1 MISCCIVSYGTVDQ
15 YSDLGAAAFSFHMEL
30 FCIEQVVYG
39 CLLSLCATFLL
50 FWLELKIESQP
61 LMLLILKALQFD
73 LVHLL
78 QCSECHEQ
86 ITKVDCIL
94 LW

>member
-39 CLLSLCATFLL
+39 CLLSLCATYLL

-61 LMLLILKALQFD
+61 LMLLILKAFQEIHVFVSLIWSIYYNAQNA
-73 LVHLL
+73 
-78 QCSECHEQ
+78 
-86 ITKVDCIL
+86 TNR
-94 LW
+94 